1 MKSGGKPGSMSAS
14 LGRSSPRPPPRWSQA
29 AGPLL
34 SARRRSQSPLSGA
47 AAIIISGKFLLE
59 NILRLSSNRALPGNG
74 KLWILKGILFLGQ

>member
-14 LGRSSPRPPPRWSQA
+14 LGRSSPRPPPRCRWSQA
-29 AGPLL
+29 DGLLL

-59 NILRLSSNRALPGNG
+59 NILRLSSNRALPGNVSCG
-74 KLWILKGILFLGQ
+74 F